1 MGWHTCLL
9 SAASRFFFFMTVL
22 MPVATEKAR
31 ILKNTGQLFSG
42 RNACANARANGEAI
56 QVTFRINGRLARTAA
71 PIWSSVRAP

>member
-9 SAASRFFFFMTVL
+9 SAASLFFFMTVL
-22 MPVATEKAR
+22 MLVATEKAR

-56 QVTFRINGRLARTAA
+56 HVIFRINGRLARTAA
-71 PIWSSVRAP
+71 RIWSSVRAP